1 MLNRYYF
8 GIEDITFTVISNT
21 SMQSIYYG
29 ALKID
34 IWSASV
40 TIQKEPGVGLLYQRQ
55 NEYDYW

>member
-1 MLNRYYF
+1 MLNQYYF

-21 SMQSIYYG
+21 SMGSIYYD

-40 TIQKEPGVGLLYQRQ
+40 TVQKELGVGFCI
-55 NEYDYW
+55 NAK